1 LTVLLLV
8 TYLYITMVKFF
19 VGNLASNVNSQVLRE
34 LFEKF
39 GTVDECDV
47 IRNFG
52 FVHMSDK
59 DEARAAYNNL
69 NKFVLN
75 DREIHLEYSTS
86 KLRKEPGMDD
96 VCFRCGASGHK
107 THNCPHHSDRG
118 GGGRKRSSSKD
129 SPYSSVSKRSNSDY
143 GESSLRA
150 CQLPMPKDPLIPRP
164 EDPMLMPLYDDYL
177 SARERYHYYRDRL
190 EREMYG
196 SRHAGAPLPPPLPPP
211 PMQNT
216 MATVNDA
223 DLFAT
228 PRSGFMYYGYNAFP
242 GQPTPMYNSFG
253 GQTPSS
259 IHQLSY
265 STQILRS

>member
-1 LTVLLLV
+1 
-8 TYLYITMVKFF
+8 MVKFF

-211 PMQNT
+211 PMQST